1 MSDAATGTTST
12 RAATAPRRTRLEHEE
27 RREQI
32 LACARRLFSERH
44 YGAVSA
50 AEIAREAGVARG
62 LLHHYFGGKRGLYL
76 EVVRSMFELP
86 TDLFDADATADK
98 PEAALGAAV
107 DRWLE
112 MASRN
117 RSTWLAVAGA
127 QGFGRD
133 PEIEA
138 IVDEA
143 RDRIADRVIE
153 ILQPGVR
160 GKGSRE
166 LRALVMA
173 YSGFVQA
180 ATLDWLERRRI
191 NRAQVRTLLVHG
203 LLELHRRV
211 LPRVERA

>member
-1 MSDAATGTTST
+1 MATRPA
-12 RAATAPRRTRLEHEE
+12 RATERPRWTRLEHTE
-27 RREQI
+27 RRHQI

-44 YGAVSA
+44 YGAVST

-86 TDLFDADATADK
+86 PDLFSTADRGAD

-112 MASRN
+112 MAGHN
-117 RSTWLAVAGA
+117 RATFLAIAGA

-138 IVDEA
+138 IVEEA
-143 RDRIADRVIE
+143 RQRTADRVIA
-153 ILQPGVR
+153 ILRPGDPAEAPA
-160 GKGSRE
+160 E
-166 LRALVMA
+166 LRAVVRA
-173 YSGFVQA
+173 YAGFVLA
-180 ATLDWLERRRI
+180 ATNDWLEREQLS
-191 NRAQVRTLLVHG
+191 RAQVRELLLVG
-203 LLELHRRV
+203 LLALHRDA
-211 LPRVERA
+211 LPRVERAR